1 MRIFSGLTRA
11 HGIYEITGKQKNT
24 AKGIKK
30 EGRGKTL
37 HQPVTTELWQKHVA
51 GEVSIGII
59 PLTDDEKCSWGCID
73 VDEYPIN
80 TKQILKTISEMQL
93 PLVPCMTKS
102 GGVHLFMFTKEPIPE
117 FKFQNKLEE
126 IAAAMGRT
134 GDEIFPKQ

>member
-1 MRIFSGLTRA
+1 MKEKAEILMSIFSGLTRA

-37 HQPVTTELWQKHVA
+37 HQPVTTELWQKHIA

-80 TKQILKTISEMQL
+80 TKQIIKTISEMQA
-93 PLVPCMTKS
+93 PCTLHDKIRRGAS
-102 GGVHLFMFTKEPIPE
+102 VYVY
-117 FKFQNKLEE
+117 
-126 IAAAMGRT
+126 
-134 GDEIFPKQ
+134 